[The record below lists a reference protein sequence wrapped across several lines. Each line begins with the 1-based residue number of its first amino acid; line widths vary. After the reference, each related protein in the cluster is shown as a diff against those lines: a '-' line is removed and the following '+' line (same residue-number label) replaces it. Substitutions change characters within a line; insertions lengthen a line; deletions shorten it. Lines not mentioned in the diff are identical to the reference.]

1 MFRLV
6 HQQTVEQAVQSY
18 ISLHATQTWPVA
30 TNHAVTAIRNTLPDA
45 EHTDAE
51 LAELVAAAAIRAG
64 CPVFFAGKQAFGKE
78 VSQHVTRS

>member
-1 MFRLV
+1 MIRRA

-18 ISLHATQTWPVA
+18 IALHATQTWPIA
-30 TNHAVTAIRNTLPDA
+30 TDHAVKALRDTLPDA

-64 CPVFFAGKQAFGKE
+64 CPVFFASKQAFGKE
-78 VSQHVTRS
+78 VLQHVT